1 LAGALTL
8 LGALWSVP
16 IEEASMEEQASTRD
30 PDRDEAETTEPTH
43 DSAGS
48 GSVPSDWPRVGNPNA
63 KTVRERATAVFRRP
77 PAQFDLGSAHPVWSI
92 EDTEEHE
99 TIEPEPFV
107 PGAGGEEPALSPM
120 GVQSR
125 PVAPTTDFEPPRQR
139 RWSGR
144 RSIAVAVLVA
154 LTAAGAM
161 SIALRYNS
169 GPVSDAA
176 AGTDARTASNFPTP
190 AGSGPAPGPS
200 SGRIVSA
207 PLKDLN
213 DREFDVLTGTST
225 VTVSSADLGDRLFVV
240 STPADGNALPSAV
253 VDDTRVQLHL
263 VPSGTNGPGAVAVK
277 LSSRV
282 RWHLRLSG
290 GAVEHLIDMTAGR
303 LSGIDINGGATR
315 IELWLPATDGTIPI
329 QMTGG
334 VNQFLLHLPEGVPVR
349 VRVRSGASSVEI
361 DALNRSAISPGTVFT
376 PAGWDGATNRYDVD
390 AVAGFAV
397 LRVDRGGAQ

>member
-1 LAGALTL
+1 
-8 LGALWSVP
+8 
-16 IEEASMEEQASTRD
+16 
-30 PDRDEAETTEPTH
+30 
-43 DSAGS
+43 
-48 GSVPSDWPRVGNPNA
+48 VGNPDA
-63 KTVRERATAVFRRP
+63 KTVRVKAAAVFRRP
-77 PAQFDLGSAHPVWSI
+77 PAQFDLGTAHPVWSI
-92 EDTEEHE
+92 EDTEEYE
-99 TIEPEPFV
+99 TIEPEPFE
-107 PGAGGEEPALSPM
+107 PQSPDLGAFEPKPFVSGGGGEEPAPPPM

-125 PVAPTTDFEPPRQR
+125 PVAPTTDFEPPRQRR

-176 AGTDARTASNFPTP
+176 TGTDARPASDFPTP
-190 AGSGPAPGPS
+190 AGSGPAPVPS
-200 SGRIVSA
+200 SSRIVSA
-207 PLKDLN
+207 PLKDLS

-253 VDDTRVQLHL
+253 ADDTRVQLHL
-263 VPSGTNGPGAVAVK
+263 VPSGTKGPGAVAVK
-277 LSSRV
+277 LNSRV
-282 RWHLRLSG
+282 RWHLRISG

-329 QMTGG
+329 RMTGG

-349 VRVRSGASSVEI
+349 VRVRSGANSVEI

-390 AVAGFAV
+390 AVAGFAT
-397 LRVDRGGAQ
+397 LRVDRGGTR